1 MKYIIVYIG
10 CIYVFKW
17 DWFGDC
23 KDRILGHPNS
33 IDSMIKLDE
42 NTILTGSEDGFLR
55 GVSIYPNK
63 IINILGNH
71 SEDDEHFPI
80 QKIALSG
87 CRNFVASCSHDN
99 SIKFYEIS
107 NFRKKRENV
116 KNDELMDLDELK
128 FDDEENIKSLRNEK
142 KKKVMDIEEDKQNDQ
157 DFEDADDEIEDESDE
172 NSEEEEE
179 EEEQE
184 EEMKMETSKKNGKTK
199 NLKSRNKEI
208 IKQKKMNFFSDL

>member
-1 MKYIIVYIG
+1 MLCYIIG
-10 CIYVFKW
+10 CIYIFKW

-23 KDRILGHPNS
+23 KDRLIGHPNS

-63 IINILGNH
+63 IVSVLGNH

-80 QKIALSG
+80 QKISLSH

-107 NFRKKRENV
+107 RFVKKRENV
-116 KNDELMDLDELK
+116 NNDDLMDLDQLK
-128 FDDEENIKSLRNEK
+128 FEDEENIKNSRKSK
-142 KKKVMDIEEDKQNDQ
+142 KLKNMDIEEEGKDE
-157 DFEDADDEIEDESDE
+157 DFEDLEENDDEDDDDDDDDEED
-172 NSEEEEE
+172 EEEEE
-179 EEEQE
+179 EKTKE
-184 EEMKMETSKKNGKTK
+184 KKGKRTK

-208 IKQKKMNFFSDL
+208 VKEKKMEFFSDL